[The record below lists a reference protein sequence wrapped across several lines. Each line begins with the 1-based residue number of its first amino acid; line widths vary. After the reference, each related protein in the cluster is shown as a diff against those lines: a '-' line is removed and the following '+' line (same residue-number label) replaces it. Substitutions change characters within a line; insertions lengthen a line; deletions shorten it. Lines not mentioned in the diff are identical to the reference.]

1 MEVLEQGFRDFNAEV
16 KMAID
21 GTIEAVLGPQVLDTL
36 YDALKQH
43 YSIESDEAPYRLD
56 TLFSVL
62 ENTFGFQGSR
72 TISRAIARRVYV
84 KMGLKFR
91 ELPNYRLQDYLD
103 LAKKE
108 LDNQELHLQR
118 M

>member
-1 MEVLEQGFRDFNAEV
+1 MEVLEQGFKEFNAEV
-16 KMAID
+16 KTAID
-21 GTIEAVLGPQVLDTL
+21 STIEAVLGPKVLDTL

-72 TISRAIARRVYV
+72 TISRAIARRVY
-84 KMGLKFR
+84 GLKFR

-108 LDNQELHLQR
+108 LDKQDLRPLGK
-118 M
+118 